1 MDCRA
6 LAYYQLP
13 HQPKLFVDYLD
24 HFSRVQSFY
33 VHKPTRESVLHEAG
47 TLKFP
52 QDRAR
57 VVSAILQ
64 KQNHH
69 FGSDGTAAASLD
81 RLANGAVAVVS
92 GQQVGLFGGP
102 SYAVYKALM
111 AIQVA
116 DDLTKQG
123 TPAVPIFWM
132 ATEDH
137 DVDEIRHT
145 TWFHDGRQTR
155 FELPVPEAADSGK
168 PVGRIKLGPKIS
180 EIAKEASD
188 ILEQQ
193 GSTLLAHILRDS
205 YTPHETYSSAF
216 AKLFAGMFAGRGL
229 ILLDPLDSEL
239 HQVAAPIYEQVAK
252 NRDVLNDALLRRGK
266 ALETAGY
273 AAQVKVTSKSTPLFF
288 MGDATAAAASGSSPG
303 NSAGTSAAAKPSSTA
318 LATVRQVIS
327 RTAAGFQA
335 GNRIWS
341 RDEFQQAVAREPE
354 KFSPNAL
361 LRPVVQDFLLP
372 TVAYV
377 AGSAEISYFAQSE
390 VLYRALLGRMPV
402 MLPRAGFTLVDVKAA
417 KLLKQYQLRVED
429 LWQGSQ
435 EIRKRLERA
444 AVPRTLSAKFDR
456 EQKHITKTLTQL
468 GKQIVTLD
476 RTLQGSVGTAQKKIA
491 FQLDKLRRK
500 VGRAQDQK
508 NSLITAQ
515 QKFLEEQLYPHHVL
529 QSRELGFLPFLAK
542 WSPGALDE
550 LQRCCTLGELGHHF
564 IIQWP

>member
-6 LAYYQLP
+6 LAYHHLP
-13 HQPKLFVDYLD
+13 HQPKLFIDYLD

-33 VHKPTRESVLHEAG
+33 IHKPTRESVLNEAG

-52 QDRAR
+52 PDRAR
-57 VVSAILQ
+57 AVAAILQ
-64 KQNHH
+64 KQNQQ
-69 FGSDGTAAASLD
+69 FGSDATTAANLD

-102 SYAVYKALM
+102 SYSIYKALM
-111 AIQVA
+111 AVQVA
-116 DDLTKQG
+116 GDLTREG
-123 TPAVPIFWM
+123 TQAVPIFWM

-155 FELPVPEAADSGK
+155 FELPAPDAVEPGK

-205 YTPHETYSSAF
+205 YTAHETYSSAF
-216 AKLFAGMFAGRGL
+216 SKLFARMFAGRGL
-229 ILLDPLDSEL
+229 ILLDPLDPEL
-239 HQVAAPIYEQVAK
+239 HKVAAPIYEQVA
-252 NRDVLNDALLRRGK
+252 RDRDALNEALLQRGK
-266 ALETAGY
+266 ALEKAGY
-273 AAQVKVTSKSTPLFF
+273 AVQVKVTSKSTPLFF
-288 MGDATAAAASGSSPG
+288 MGNSGSAQSSH
-303 NSAGTSAAAKPSSTA
+303 SADTAGGAVAVKSATTVATTA
-318 LATVRQVIS
+318 RLVIS
-327 RTAAGFQA
+327 ATAAGFQA
-335 GNRIWS
+335 GDKSWTAE
-341 RDEFQQAVAREPE
+341 EFQQAVASAPE

-372 TVAYV
+372 TVAYI
-377 AGSAEISYFAQSE
+377 AGSAEISYFAQSQ

-402 MLPRAGFTLVDVKAA
+402 MLPRADFSLIDAKAA
-417 KLLKQYQLRVED
+417 KLLKQYQLTVED

-435 EIRKRLERA
+435 DIRKRLERA
-444 AVPRTLSAKFDR
+444 AVPKTLSTKFDR
-456 EQKHITKTLTQL
+456 EQKQITKTLTQL
-468 GKQIVTLD
+468 GKQIATLD

-508 NSLITAQ
+508 NSLITAH

-542 WSPGALDE
+542 WGPSALDE
-550 LQRCCTLGELGHHF
+550 LQKCCALSELGHHF

>member
-6 LAYYQLP
+6 LAYHQLP
-13 HQPKLFVDYLD
+13 HQPQLFLDYLQ

-33 VHKPTRESVLHEAG
+33 IHKPTRESVWHEAG
-47 TLKFP
+47 TLQFP
-52 QDRAR
+52 QHRAR
-57 VVSAILQ
+57 AVSAILQ
-64 KQNHH
+64 KQNQQ
-69 FGSDGTAAASLD
+69 FGTDATTAASLD

-102 SYAVYKALM
+102 CYSIYKALM

-123 TPAVPIFWM
+123 RQAVPIFWM

-145 TWFHDGRQTR
+145 TWFHDGRQIR
-155 FELPVPEAADSGK
+155 FALPVPEAADSGK
-168 PVGRIKLGPKIS
+168 PVGRIQLGPKIS

-229 ILLDPLDSEL
+229 ILLDPLDAEL
-239 HQVAAPIYEQVAK
+239 HKVAAPIYEQVA
-252 NRDVLNDALLRRGK
+252 RDRQALNDALLQRGK

-273 AAQVKVTSKSTPLFF
+273 AAQVKVTNKSTPLFS
-288 MGDATAAAASGSSPG
+288 MGDSTAAAASGRSPG
-303 NSAGTSAAAKPSSTA
+303 NSAGTSAAAKPSTT
-318 LATVRQVIS
+318 LATARQVIS
-327 RTAAGFQA
+327 ATATGFQA
-335 GNRIWS
+335 GNKIWT

-417 KLLKQYQLRVED
+417 KLLKQYQLTVED

-444 AVPRTLSAKFDR
+444 AVPKTLSAKFDR
-456 EQKHITKTLTQL
+456 EQKQISKTLTEL

-542 WSPGALDE
+542 WGPSALDE

>member
-6 LAYYQLP
+6 LAYHQLP
-13 HQPKLFVDYLD
+13 HQPKLFIDYLD

-33 VHKPTRESVLHEAG
+33 IHKPTRESILNEAG

-57 VVSAILQ
+57 AVAAILQ
-64 KQNHH
+64 KQSQQ
-69 FGSDGTAAASLD
+69 FGSDATTAANLD

-102 SYAVYKALM
+102 SYSIYKALM

-116 DDLTKQG
+116 DDLTTQG
-123 TPAVPIFWM
+123 TQAVPIFWM

-155 FELPVPEAADSGK
+155 FELPVPEASDSGK
-168 PVGRIKLGPKIS
+168 PVGRIRLGPKIL

-205 YTPHETYSSAF
+205 YTAHETYSSAF
-216 AKLFAGMFAGRGL
+216 AKLFARMFAGRGL
-229 ILLDPLDSEL
+229 ILLDPLDAEL
-239 HQVAAPIYEQVAK
+239 HKVAAPIYEQVAK
-252 NRDVLNDALLRRGK
+252 DRDALNEALLQRGK
-266 ALETAGY
+266 ALEKAGY
-273 AAQVKVTSKSTPLFF
+273 PAQVKVTSKSTPLFF
-288 MGDATAAAASGSSPG
+288 MGDSASTRSGYSDGDSSGAAVAVKSASVATA
-303 NSAGTSAAAKPSSTA
+303 TA
-318 LATVRQVIS
+318 RLVIS
-327 RTAAGFQA
+327 ATATGFQA
-335 GNRIWS
+335 GNKSWTKE
-341 RDEFQQAVAREPE
+341 EFQQAVAKAPE
-354 KFSPNAL
+354 NFSPNAL

-372 TVAYV
+372 TVAYI

-390 VLYRALLGRMPV
+390 VLYRAILGRMPV
-402 MLPRAGFTLVDVKAA
+402 MLPRADFTLVDVKAA
-417 KLLKQYQLRVED
+417 KLLKQYHLTVED
-429 LWQGSQ
+429 LWRGSQ
-435 EIRKRLERA
+435 DIRKRLERA
-444 AVPRTLSAKFDR
+444 AVPKTLSAKFDR
-456 EQKHITKTLTQL
+456 EQKQIAKTLTQL
-468 GKQIVTLD
+468 GKQIASLD
-476 RTLQGSVGTAQKKIA
+476 HTLQGSVATGQKKIA

-508 NSLITAQ
+508 NSLISAH

-542 WSPGALDE
+542 WGPSAVDE
-550 LQRCCTLGELGHHF
+550 LQKCCALSELGHHF

>member
-6 LAYYQLP
+6 LAYHQLP
-13 HQPKLFVDYLD
+13 HQPKLFIDYLD

-33 VHKPTRESVLHEAG
+33 IHKSTRESVLNEAG

-57 VVSAILQ
+57 AVAAILQ
-64 KQNHH
+64 KQNQQ
-69 FGSDGTAAASLD
+69 FGSDATTAANLD
-81 RLANGAVAVVS
+81 RLANGSVAVVS

-102 SYAVYKALM
+102 SYSIYKALM

-116 DDLTKQG
+116 DDLTRQG
-123 TPAVPIFWM
+123 TEAVPIFWM

-137 DVDEIRHT
+137 DIDEIRHV
-145 TWFHDGRQTR
+145 TWFQDGRQTR
-155 FELPVPEAADSGK
+155 FELPVPEASESGK

-180 EIAKEASD
+180 EIAKEASE

-205 YTPHETYSSAF
+205 YIPYETYGSAF
-216 AKLFAGMFAGRGL
+216 AKLFARIFAGRGL
-229 ILLDPLDSEL
+229 ILLDPLDPGL
-239 HQVAAPIYEQVAK
+239 HRVAAPIYEQVA
-252 NRDVLNDALLRRGK
+252 RDRDALNDSLLQRGK
-266 ALETAGY
+266 ALEKTGY

-288 MGDATAAAASGSSPG
+288 MGDSGAAASGNSSG
-303 NSAGTSAAAKPSSTA
+303 NSAGASAAAKPSSTTA
-318 LATVRQVIS
+318 VTARQVIS
-327 RTAAGFQA
+327 ATAAGFQA
-335 GNRIWS
+335 GNKTWTRE
-341 RDEFQQAVAREPE
+341 EFRQAVAREPE
-354 KFSPNAL
+354 NFSPNAL

-377 AGSAEISYFAQSE
+377 SGSAEISYFAQSE

-417 KLLKQYQLRVED
+417 KLLKQYRLTVED

-444 AVPRTLSAKFDR
+444 AVPKTLSAKFDR
-456 EQKHITKTLTQL
+456 EQKQITKTLTQL
-468 GKQIVTLD
+468 GKQIATLD

-508 NSLITAQ
+508 NSLISAH
-515 QKFLEEQLYPHHVL
+515 QKFLEEQLFPHHVL

-542 WSPGALDE
+542 WGPRALDE
-550 LQRCCTLGELGHHF
+550 LQKCCTLGELGHHF
-564 IIQWP
+564 LIQWP

>member
-6 LAYYQLP
+6 LAYRQLP
-13 HQPKLFVDYLD
+13 HQPKLFIDYLD
-24 HFSRVQSFY
+24 HFSRVQPFY
-33 VHKPTRESVLHEAG
+33 IHKPTPESVLNEAG
-47 TLKFP
+47 RLKFP

-57 VVSAILQ
+57 AVSAILQ
-64 KQNHH
+64 KQNQQ
-69 FGSDGTAAASLD
+69 FGSDGTTTANLD

-102 SYAVYKALM
+102 SYSIYKALM

-116 DDLTKQG
+116 DDLTRQG
-123 TPAVPIFWM
+123 TQAVPIFWM

-155 FELPVPEAADSGK
+155 FELPVPEASDAGK
-168 PVGRIKLGPKIS
+168 PVGRLKLGPRIS

-205 YTPHETYSSAF
+205 YAPHESYSSAF
-216 AKLFAGMFAGRGL
+216 AKLFARVFAGRGL
-229 ILLDPLDSEL
+229 ILLDPLDAEL
-239 HQVAAPIYEQVAK
+239 HKLAAPIYAQVARE
-252 NRDVLNDALLRRGK
+252 RDGLNDTLLHRGK
-266 ALETAGY
+266 ALEKAGY
-273 AAQVKVTSKSTPLFF
+273 AVQVKVTTKSTPLFF
-288 MGDATAAAASGSSPG
+288 MGDSGSGPGSHTSADSAGGAVAVKPASTTAATAR
-303 NSAGTSAAAKPSSTA
+303 
-318 LATVRQVIS
+318 LVIS
-327 RTAAGFQA
+327 ATTAGFQA
-335 GNRIWS
+335 GNKSWTKE
-341 RDEFQQAVAREPE
+341 EFQQAVAREPE
-354 KFSPNAL
+354 NFSPNAL

-372 TVAYV
+372 TAAYV

-390 VLYRALLGRMPV
+390 ILYRALLGRMPV

-417 KLLKQYQLRVED
+417 KLLKQYQLTVED
-429 LWQGSQ
+429 LWQGS
-435 EIRKRLERA
+435 EDTRKRLERA
-444 AVPRTLSAKFDR
+444 AVPKTLSAKFDR
-456 EQKHITKTLTQL
+456 EQKQITKTLTQL
-468 GKQIVTLD
+468 GQQIATLD
-476 RTLQGSVGTAQKKIA
+476 RTLQGSVGTAQRKIA

-508 NSLITAQ
+508 NSLVTAH

-542 WSPGALDE
+542 WGPSALDE
-550 LQRCCTLGELGHHF
+550 LQKCCALGELGHHF

>member
-6 LAYYQLP
+6 LAYHQLP
-13 HQPKLFVDYLD
+13 HQPKLFIDYLD

-33 VHKPTRESVLHEAG
+33 IHKPTRESVLNEAG

-57 VVSAILQ
+57 TVAAILQ
-64 KQNHH
+64 KQNQQ
-69 FGSDGTAAASLD
+69 FGGGATTAANLD
-81 RLANGAVAVVS
+81 RLANGALAVVS

-102 SYAVYKALM
+102 SYSIYKALM
-111 AIQVA
+111 AMQVA

-123 TPAVPIFWM
+123 TQAVPIFWM
-132 ATEDH
+132 ASEDH
-137 DVDEIRHT
+137 DVDEVRHA
-145 TWFHDGRQTR
+145 TWFHDGRPTR
-155 FELPVPEAADSGK
+155 FELPVPEASDSGK
-168 PVGRIKLGPKIS
+168 PVGRIKLGPKIL

-193 GSTLLAHILRDS
+193 GSTLLAHILRDVYS
-205 YTPHETYSSAF
+205 PHETYSSAF
-216 AKLFAGMFAGRGL
+216 AKLFARLLAGRGL
-229 ILLDPLDSEL
+229 ILLDPLDPEL
-239 HQVAAPIYEQVAK
+239 HKVAAPIYEQVA
-252 NRDVLNDALLRRGK
+252 RDRDALNEALLQRGK
-266 ALETAGY
+266 ALEKAGY

-288 MGDATAAAASGSSPG
+288 MGDSSAQSSHSADSAGGAVAVKPKSAAAA
-303 NSAGTSAAAKPSSTA
+303 TA
-318 LATVRQVIS
+318 RLVIS
-327 RTAAGFQA
+327 ATAAGFQA
-335 GNRIWS
+335 GNKSWTNG
-341 RDEFQQAVAREPE
+341 EFQRAVASAPE
-354 KFSPNAL
+354 NFSPNAL

-372 TVAYV
+372 TVAYI

-417 KLLKQYQLRVED
+417 KLLKQYQLTLED

-435 EIRKRLERA
+435 DIRRRLERA
-444 AVPRTLSAKFDR
+444 AVPKTLSAKFDR
-456 EQKHITKTLTQL
+456 QQKQITKTLTQL
-468 GKQIVTLD
+468 GKQIATLD

-508 NSLITAQ
+508 NSLITAH
-515 QKFLEEQLYPHHVL
+515 QKFLEEQLYPHRIL

-542 WSPGALDE
+542 WGPSALDE
-550 LQRCCTLGELGHHF
+550 LQKCCTLSELGHHF

>member
-1 MDCRA
+1 MDCRP
-6 LAYYQLP
+6 LAYHQLP
-13 HQPKLFVDYLD
+13 HQPKLFIDYLD

-33 VHKPTRESVLHEAG
+33 IHQPTRESVLSEAG
-47 TLKFP
+47 TLKFS

-57 VVSAILQ
+57 AVSAILQ
-64 KQNHH
+64 KQNQQ
-69 FGSDGTAAASLD
+69 FGSDATTGANLD

-102 SYAVYKALM
+102 SYSIYKVLM

-123 TPAVPIFWM
+123 TQAVPIFWM

-137 DVDEIRHT
+137 DVDEVRHV
-145 TWFHDGRQTR
+145 TWFHDGSQTR
-155 FELPVPEAADSGK
+155 FELPVPEASDSEK
-168 PVGRIKLGPKIS
+168 AVGRIKLGPKIS

-188 ILEQQ
+188 ILEQN

-216 AKLFAGMFAGRGL
+216 AKLFARMFAGRGL
-229 ILLDPLDSEL
+229 ILLDPLDPDL
-239 HQVAAPIYEQVAK
+239 HKVAAPIYEQVAK
-252 NRDVLNDALLRRGK
+252 DRDALNEALLQRGK
-266 ALETAGY
+266 ALEKAGY
-273 AAQVKVTSKSTPLFF
+273 ATQVKVTSKSTPLFF
-288 MGDATAAAASGSSPG
+288 MGDSGSAQSH
-303 NSAGTSAAAKPSSTA
+303 SADSGGGAVAVKSASTT
-318 LATVRQVIS
+318 ATTARLVIS
-327 RTAAGFQA
+327 ATAAGFQA
-335 GNRIWS
+335 GNKSWTKE
-341 RDEFQQAVAREPE
+341 EFQQSVASAPE
-354 KFSPNAL
+354 NFSPNAL

-417 KLLKQYQLRVED
+417 KLLKQYQLTVED
-429 LWQGSQ
+429 LWRGSQ
-435 EIRKRLERA
+435 DIRKRLERA
-444 AVPRTLSAKFDR
+444 AVPKTLSAKFDR
-456 EQKHITKTLTQL
+456 EQKQITKTLTQL
-468 GKQIVTLD
+468 GKQIATLD

-508 NSLITAQ
+508 NSLITAH

-542 WSPGALDE
+542 WGPSALDE
-550 LQRCCTLGELGHHF
+550 LQKCCALSELGHHF
-564 IIQWP
+564 VVQWP

>member
-6 LAYYQLP
+6 LAYHQLP
-13 HQPKLFVDYLD
+13 HQPKLFIDYLD

-33 VHKPTRESVLHEAG
+33 IHKPTRESVWNEAG

-57 VVSAILQ
+57 AVSAILQ
-64 KQNHH
+64 KQNQQ
-69 FGSDGTAAASLD
+69 FGCDATTAASLE
-81 RLANGAVAVVS
+81 RMANGAVAVVS

-102 SYAVYKALM
+102 CYSIYKALM

-123 TPAVPIFWM
+123 TQAVPIFWM

-155 FELPVPEAADSGK
+155 FELPVPEVSDSGK
-168 PVGRIKLGPKIS
+168 PVGRLKLGPQIS

-205 YTPHETYSSAF
+205 YTPQETYSSAF
-216 AKLFAGMFAGRGL
+216 AKLFAKLFAGRGL

-239 HQVAAPIYEQVAK
+239 HKVAAPIYEQVAK
-252 NRDVLNDALLRRGK
+252 DRDALNDALLQRGK

-288 MGDATAAAASGSSPG
+288 MGDSTAASGGAAG
-303 NSAGTSAAAKPSSTA
+303 NSAGTSAAAKPSSTTA
-318 LATVRQVIS
+318 VAARQVIS
-327 RTAAGFQA
+327 ATAAGFQA
-335 GNRIWS
+335 GNKIWT
-341 RDEFQQAVAREPE
+341 RAEFQQAVAREPE

-361 LRPVVQDFLLP
+361 LRPVLQDFLLP

-417 KLLKQYQLRVED
+417 KLLKQYQLTVED
-429 LWQGSQ
+429 LWQGSE

-444 AVPRTLSAKFDR
+444 AVPKALSAKFDR
-456 EQKHITKTLTQL
+456 EQKQIIKTLTQL
-468 GKQIVTLD
+468 GQQIATLD

-500 VGRAQDQK
+500 VGRAQAQK

-529 QSRELGFLPFLAK
+529 QSRELCFLPFLAK
-542 WSPGALDE
+542 WGPSALDQ
-550 LQRCCTLGELGHHF
+550 LQKCCTLGELGHHF
-564 IIQWP
+564 IIPWP

>member
-1 MDCRA
+1 MDCRP
-6 LAYYQLP
+6 LAYHQLP
-13 HQPKLFVDYLD
+13 HQPKLFIDYLD

-33 VHKPTRESVLHEAG
+33 IHQPTRESVLSEAG
-47 TLKFP
+47 TLKFS

-57 VVSAILQ
+57 AVSAILQ
-64 KQNHH
+64 KQNQQ
-69 FGSDGTAAASLD
+69 FGSDATTGANLD

-102 SYAVYKALM
+102 SYSIYKVLM

-123 TPAVPIFWM
+123 TQAVPIFWM

-137 DVDEIRHT
+137 DIDEVRHV
-145 TWFHDGRQTR
+145 TWFHDGHQTR
-155 FELPVPEAADSGK
+155 FELPPPDAAEAGK
-168 PVGRIKLGPKIS
+168 PVGRIKLGPQIS
-180 EIAKEASD
+180 EIAKEAGD

-205 YTPHETYSSAF
+205 YSPRETYSSAF
-216 AKLFAGMFAGRGL
+216 AKLFARMFAGRGL
-229 ILLDPLDSEL
+229 ILLDPLDPEL
-239 HQVAAPIYEQVAK
+239 HKVAAPIYEQVA
-252 NRDVLNDALLRRGK
+252 RERDALNEALLQRGK
-266 ALETAGY
+266 ALEKAGY

-288 MGDATAAAASGSSPG
+288 MGDSGSAQSHSADSASGTVAVK
-303 NSAGTSAAAKPSSTA
+303 SASTT
-318 LATVRQVIS
+318 ATTTRLVIS
-327 RTAAGFQA
+327 ATAAGFQA
-335 GNRIWS
+335 GNKSWTKE
-341 RDEFQQAVAREPE
+341 EFRQSVASAPE
-354 KFSPNAL
+354 NFSPNAL

-390 VLYRALLGRMPV
+390 VLYRAILGRMPV

-417 KLLKQYQLRVED
+417 KLLKQYQLTVED
-429 LWQGSQ
+429 LWRGSQ
-435 EIRKRLERA
+435 DIRKRLERA
-444 AVPRTLSAKFDR
+444 AVPKTLSAKFDR
-456 EQKHITKTLTQL
+456 EQKQITKTLTQL
-468 GKQIVTLD
+468 GKQIATLD

-508 NSLITAQ
+508 NALISAH

-542 WSPGALDE
+542 WGPSALDE
-550 LQRCCTLGELGHHF
+550 LQKCCALSELGHHF
-564 IIQWP
+564 VVQWP

>member
-6 LAYYQLP
+6 LAYHQLP
-13 HQPKLFVDYLD
+13 HQPKLFIDYLD

-33 VHKPTRESVLHEAG
+33 IHKPTRECVLNEAG

-57 VVSAILQ
+57 AVSAILQ
-64 KQNHH
+64 KQNQQ
-69 FGSDGTAAASLD
+69 FGSDATTAANLD
-81 RLANGAVAVVS
+81 RLANGSVAVVS

-102 SYAVYKALM
+102 SYSIYKALM

-116 DDLTKQG
+116 DDLNKQG
-123 TPAVPIFWM
+123 TQAVPIFWM

-137 DVDEIRHT
+137 DVEEIRHT

-155 FELPVPEAADSGK
+155 FELPVPEASDSGK
-168 PVGRIKLGPKIS
+168 PVGRIKLGLKVS
-180 EIAKEASD
+180 EIVKEASD
-188 ILEQQ
+188 ILERQ

-205 YTPHETYSSAF
+205 YSPHETYSSAF
-216 AKLFAGMFAGRGL
+216 AKLFARMFAGRGL
-229 ILLDPLDSEL
+229 ILLDPLDPEL
-239 HQVAAPIYEQVAK
+239 HKVAAPIYEQVARE
-252 NRDVLNDALLRRGK
+252 RDALNDSLLQRGK
-266 ALETAGY
+266 ALEKAGY

-288 MGDATAAAASGSSPG
+288 MGDSSVGASGNSSG
-303 NSAGTSAAAKPSSTA
+303 NSAGASAAAKPSSSTA
-318 LATVRQVIS
+318 ATARQVIS
-327 RTAAGFQA
+327 ATLAGFQA
-335 GNRIWS
+335 GNKIWT
-341 RDEFQQAVAREPE
+341 RDEFPQAIAREPE
-354 KFSPNAL
+354 NFSPNAL

-402 MLPRAGFTLVDVKAA
+402 MLPRAGFTLGDVKAA
-417 KLLKQYQLRVED
+417 KLLKQYQLTVED

-444 AVPRTLSAKFDR
+444 AVPKTLSTKFDR

-468 GKQIVTLD
+468 GKQIATLD

-508 NSLITAQ
+508 NSLITAH

-542 WSPGALDE
+542 WGPSALDE
-550 LQRCCTLGELGHHF
+550 LQKCCTLSDLGHHF

>member
-6 LAYYQLP
+6 LAYHQLP
-13 HQPKLFVDYLD
+13 HQPKLFIDYLD

-33 VHKPTRESVLHEAG
+33 IHKPTRESVLNETG

-52 QDRAR
+52 KDRAR
-57 VVSAILQ
+57 AVAAILQ
-64 KQNHH
+64 KQNEQ
-69 FGSDGTAAASLD
+69 FGSDATTAANLD

-102 SYAVYKALM
+102 SYSIYKALM

-123 TPAVPIFWM
+123 TEAVPIFWM

-155 FELPVPEAADSGK
+155 FELPVPEASDSGK
-168 PVGRIKLGPKIS
+168 PVGRIKLGSKVS

-205 YTPHETYSSAF
+205 YGPRETYSSAF
-216 AKLFAGMFAGRGL
+216 AKLFARMFAGRGL
-229 ILLDPLDSEL
+229 ILLDPIDPEL
-239 HQVAAPIYEQVAK
+239 HKVAAPIYEQVARE
-252 NRDVLNDALLRRGK
+252 RDVLNEALLQRGK
-266 ALETAGY
+266 ALEKASY

-288 MGDATAAAASGSSPG
+288 MGDSESSHSIHSSADPAGAAVAVKAAS
-303 NSAGTSAAAKPSSTA
+303 TTA
-318 LATVRQVIS
+318 TTARLVIS
-327 RTAAGFQA
+327 ATAAGFQA
-335 GNRIWS
+335 GNKSWTKE
-341 RDEFQQAVAREPE
+341 EFRQAVAREPE
-354 KFSPNAL
+354 NFSPNAL

-372 TVAYV
+372 TVAYI

-390 VLYRALLGRMPV
+390 VLYRALLDRMPV
-402 MLPRAGFTLVDVKAA
+402 MLPRAGFTLVDVKAT
-417 KLLKQYQLRVED
+417 KLLKQYQLTVED

-435 EIRKRLERA
+435 DIRKRLERA
-444 AVPRTLSAKFDR
+444 AVPKTLSAKFDR
-456 EQKHITKTLTQL
+456 EQKQITKTMTQL
-468 GKQIVTLD
+468 GKQIATLD

-508 NSLITAQ
+508 NSLITAH

-542 WSPGALDE
+542 WGPSALDE
-550 LQRCCTLGELGHHF
+550 LQKCCALSELGHHF
-564 IIQWP
+564 IVQWP

>member
-6 LAYYQLP
+6 LAYHQLP
-13 HQPKLFVDYLD
+13 HQPKLFIDYLD

-33 VHKPTRESVLHEAG
+33 LHKPTRESVLNEAG

-52 QDRAR
+52 PDRAR
-57 VVSAILQ
+57 TVSAILQ
-64 KQNHH
+64 KQNQQ
-69 FGSDGTAAASLD
+69 FGSDATTTANLD

-102 SYAVYKALM
+102 SYSIYKALM

-123 TPAVPIFWM
+123 TQAVPIFWM

-155 FELPVPEAADSGK
+155 FELPWPEASDAGR
-168 PVGRIKLGPKIS
+168 PVGRINLGSKIS

-188 ILEQQ
+188 LLEQQ

-205 YTPHETYSSAF
+205 YAPHETYSSAF
-216 AKLFAGMFAGRGL
+216 AKLFARMFAGRGL
-229 ILLDPLDSEL
+229 ILLDPLDPEL
-239 HQVAAPIYEQVAK
+239 HKVAAPIYEQVA
-252 NRDVLNDALLRRGK
+252 RDRDALNDALLHRGK
-266 ALETAGY
+266 ALEKAGY
-273 AAQVKVTSKSTPLFF
+273 APQVKVTSKSTPLFF
-288 MGDATAAAASGSSPG
+288 MGDSSAMRG
-303 NSAGTSAAAKPSSTA
+303 GNSSSNSAGPSAAAKPSSTTA
-318 LATVRQVIS
+318 ATARQVIS
-327 RTAAGFQA
+327 ATAAGFQA
-335 GNRIWS
+335 GNKLWTP
-341 RDEFQQAVAREPE
+341 DEFQQAVAREPE
-354 KFSPNAL
+354 NFSPNAL

-417 KLLKQYQLRVED
+417 KLLKQYHLTVED
-429 LWQGSQ
+429 IWQGSQ

-444 AVPRTLSAKFDR
+444 TVPKTLSAKFDR
-456 EQKHITKTLTQL
+456 EQKQITKTLAQL
-468 GKQIVTLD
+468 GKQIATLD

-508 NSLITAQ
+508 NSLITAH
-515 QKFLEEQLYPHHVL
+515 QKFMEEQLYPHHVL

-542 WSPGALDE
+542 WGPSALDE
-550 LQRCCTLGELGHHF
+550 LQKCCALGELGHHF

>member
-6 LAYYQLP
+6 LAYHQLP
-13 HQPKLFVDYLD
+13 HQPKLFIDYLD

-33 VHKPTRESVLHEAG
+33 MHKPTRESALNEAG

-57 VVSAILQ
+57 TVAAILQ
-64 KQNHH
+64 KQNQQ
-69 FGSDGTAAASLD
+69 FGSDAATTANLD
-81 RLANGAVAVVS
+81 RLANGSVAVVS

-102 SYAVYKALM
+102 SYSIYKALM
-111 AIQVA
+111 AIQIA

-123 TPAVPIFWM
+123 TQAVPIFWM

-137 DVDEIRHT
+137 DVDEVRHV

-155 FELPVPEAADSGK
+155 FELPVPEASDAGK

-205 YTPHETYSSAF
+205 YSPHETYSSAF
-216 AKLFAGMFAGRGL
+216 GKLFAGMFAGRGL

-239 HQVAAPIYEQVAK
+239 HKVAAPVYEQVA
-252 NRDVLNDALLRRGK
+252 RDRDALNDALLQRGK
-266 ALETAGY
+266 ALEAAGY

-288 MGDATAAAASGSSPG
+288 MGDSTATAASGSSSG
-303 NSAGTSAAAKPSSTA
+303 NSAGTSAAVKPSSSTA
-318 LATVRQVIS
+318 ATARQVIS
-327 RTAAGFQA
+327 ATAAGLQA
-335 GNRIWS
+335 GNKIWT
-341 RDEFQQAVAREPE
+341 RDEFQRAVAREPE
-354 KFSPNAL
+354 NFSPNAL

-390 VLYRALLGRMPV
+390 VLYRALLDRMPV

-417 KLLKQYQLRVED
+417 KLLKQYQLTVED

-444 AVPRTLSAKFDR
+444 AVPKALSAKFDR
-456 EQKHITKTLTQL
+456 EQKQITKTLTQL
-468 GKQIVTLD
+468 GKQIATLD

-508 NSLITAQ
+508 SSLITAQ
-515 QKFLEEQLYPHHVL
+515 QEFLEEQLYPHHVL
-529 QSRELGFLPFLAK
+529 QSRELAFLPFLAK
-542 WSPGALDE
+542 WGPSALDE
-550 LQRCCTLGELGHHF
+550 LQKCCALGELGHHF
-564 IIQWP
+564 II

>member
-6 LAYYQLP
+6 LAYHQLP
-13 HQPKLFVDYLD
+13 HQPKLFLDYLD

-33 VHKPTRESVLHEAG
+33 IHTPTRESVWHEAG

-52 QDRAR
+52 QHRAR
-57 VVSAILQ
+57 AVSAILR
-64 KQNHH
+64 KQNQQ
-69 FGSDGTAAASLD
+69 FGSDATTAASLD

-102 SYAVYKALM
+102 CYSIYKALM

-116 DDLTKQG
+116 DDLSKQG
-123 TPAVPIFWM
+123 TQAVPIFWM

-180 EIAKEASD
+180 EIAREASD

-193 GSTLLAHILRDS
+193 GSTLLAHILRES

-239 HQVAAPIYEQVAK
+239 HKVAAPIYEQVAK
-252 NRDVLNDALLRRGK
+252 DRDALNDALLQRGK

-273 AAQVKVTSKSTPLFF
+273 AAQVKVTSKSTPLFS
-288 MGDATAAAASGSSPG
+288 MGDSTAAASGSSSG
-303 NSAGTSAAAKPSSTA
+303 NSAGTSAAAKPSSTT
-318 LATVRQVIS
+318 LATRQVIS
-327 RTAAGFQA
+327 ATAAGFQA
-335 GNRIWS
+335 GNKIWT

-372 TVAYV
+372 TVAYI

-417 KLLKQYQLRVED
+417 KLLKQYQLAVED
-429 LWQGSQ
+429 LWQGPQ

-444 AVPRTLSAKFDR
+444 AVPKTLSAKFDR
-456 EQKHITKTLTQL
+456 EQKQITKTLTQL
-468 GKQIVTLD
+468 GKQIATLD

-500 VGRAQDQK
+500 VGRAHDQK
-508 NSLITAQ
+508 KSLITAQ

-542 WSPGALDE
+542 WGPGALDE